1 MTVDSGIE
9 NSIAII
15 GMAGRFPG
23 AVSLEEYW
31 DNLRNGYESIVDI
44 SDEMLAESGVPEEVF
59 RRSAYVRRAPI
70 LADIDKFD
78 AEFFGLTP
86 RAARI
91 MDPQHRMF
99 LQTAWSALEDA
110 CCDPYRY
117 GGAIGVFGSSAA
129 SGYLL
134 NNLLSHS
141 DLRESLAHGANAE
154 LLNLLIHN
162 DKDYLAT
169 RVSHQF
175 NLRGPS
181 LTVQT
186 ACSSSLVAVHM
197 ACQSLLSNECDM
209 ALAGAVSI
217 RIPHHVGY
225 FYEPGSMMSASG
237 HCRPFDAKADGTVFG
252 SGAGIVVLKRLD
264 DALAA
269 KDIVRGVIVG
279 SAINNDGSRKIAF
292 SAPNVAAQADV
303 IAEAHAVAGV
313 DSADIS
319 YIEAHGTGT
328 PLGDPIELEALKRAF
343 QVSRRQRS
351 APCSIGSVKSNI
363 GHLEVASGVVGLIK
377 TVLSLQHREI
387 PPTLHYEK
395 PNPELNLDRSPFR
408 PQTQCQPWE
417 WDGPRYAGVSS
428 FGVGGTNAHIV
439 VKEAPVATSRS
450 TRPGPQVLLL
460 SGQTRDAV
468 AESKGR
474 LAAHLKSNP
483 ALDLV
488 DVAYTLEQ
496 GRKPH
501 ELRVATVVNDL
512 DRAAQT
518 LVGRGNEP
526 KAVLDPEPKVAF
538 LFPGQGT
545 QYLGMARELLASE
558 PVFAENFNHCVDV
571 FEKLS
576 DRDIRSAVYGSD
588 ATLLNRTDYAQPAI
602 FSVEYALAKLLES
615 YGVLPA
621 ALVGHSIG
629 EYVAA
634 TIAGVFDLDT
644 AIRAVIARADLM
656 HTAPRGA
663 MLAVAATVGDIE
675 DRLGS
680 KLDLAAIND
689 PQQCVLSGELRHI
702 EEFERWSADQGI
714 LARRLDVS
722 HAFHSVLMEPIVPM
736 FRDVLR
742 EMPLAAP
749 KIPLLS
755 NKSGE
760 WMSAAEATDPAMW
773 AESIRATVRFKD
785 NVEKLDSASY
795 VFVEVGPGGSLSA
808 SVKRHQSWADHSRA
822 VRLMR
827 RSSEVQDDREV
838 FLGGVGQL
846 WAAGVSIDWSPRYS
860 GGSPRWT
867 CLPTYPFARDRY
879 WIDAVPAALREQEE
893 ADVTEPKRERSGRPS
908 SPSVNVE
915 GGGDLREVELML
927 TEIANEVLGVEDLDL
942 DTNFFDLGVD
952 SLMAV
957 GFVRRAL
964 EAGAD
969 IEPQDL
975 LENQT
980 IRLLAQA
987 VHERSSSSEDGV
999 RAPAGAEHE
1008 VRTATAVTDK
1018 GILSETTAEQLIE
1031 IADQLNELPPG
1042 IPSADAEI
1050 EDIYPLSPVQKD
1062 VLKHVLADGG
1072 AGMFLEQLVAT
1083 LVGPLEIELFRRAT
1097 QMVVDRHPALR
1108 TSIVWSGA
1116 EPLQVVRRRATIPFV
1131 VEDATA
1137 LDSIE
1142 AAERETEFIAQDRWQ
1157 GFDLASAPLIRMMV
1171 VKVAEDRHRIVW
1183 THHRMILDGTSFA
1196 MVVAETAALY
1206 EGLKSGRQRVLKAA
1220 RPFRE
1225 YISWVHER
1233 DRGPA
1238 EAFWRAELHSAVP
1251 NELQAIRPGQPPVSA
1266 EEDHAQPV
1274 AAVELTDEQ
1283 TTAVI
1288 DSLRA
1293 QRVTLATVA
1302 YGAWAG
1308 VVGRHS
1314 GESDVMIGAALSG
1327 RFGPTAGMEQIAG
1340 AFSNVLPVR
1349 VHVDPSVSAG
1359 EWLRQLQAD
1368 VTSVRRY
1375 EHVAPIDLANWSDVG
1390 SGRSL
1395 FESAVAVA
1403 VHTFGGMD
1411 MGFADVSFEDVD
1423 VHLRSNLPIW
1433 AMVIPGARLAFR
1445 LIYQPTRVDAA
1456 EAEALLEDWVSILLK
1471 LAQAPDRP
1479 LSALEI
1485 LGRHELDD
1493 AGDGSQ
1499 GAATAQAGT
1508 MR

>member
-1 MTVDSGIE
+1 
-9 NSIAII
+9 
-15 GMAGRFPG
+15 MAGRFPG

-31 DNLRNGYESIVDI
+31 DNLRGGYESIVDI
-44 SDEMLAESGVPEEVF
+44 SDEMLAESGVPAEVF
-59 RRSAYVRRAPI
+59 KRSAYVRRAPI
-70 LADIDKFD
+70 LTDIDKFD

-134 NNLLSHS
+134 NNLLSHG
-141 DLRESLAHGANAE
+141 DLRESLAQGANAE

-279 SAINNDGSRKIAF
+279 STINNDGSRKIAF

-343 QVSRRQRS
+343 EISRRQRS
-351 APCSIGSVKSNI
+351 APCAIGSVKSNI

-408 PQTQCQPWE
+408 PQTQCLPWE

-439 VKEAPVATSRS
+439 VKEAPVVTSRS
-450 TRPGPQVLLL
+450 TRTGPQVLLL

-468 AESKGR
+468 TESKGR

-483 ALDLV
+483 TLDLV

-501 ELRVATVVNDL
+501 GVRVATVVNDRG
-512 DRAAQT
+512 RAAQT
-518 LVGRGNEP
+518 VVGRGNEP
-526 KAVLDPEPKVAF
+526 KAMLTPEPKVAF

-545 QYLGMARELLASE
+545 QYVGMARELLAAE
-558 PVFAENFNHCVDV
+558 PVFAENFDHCVDK
-571 FEKLS
+571 FKKLS
-576 DRDIRSAVYGSD
+576 DRDIRSVVYGSD
-588 ATLLNRTDYAQPAI
+588 ATLLNRTDYVQPAL

-615 YGVLPA
+615 YGVVPA
-621 ALVGHSIG
+621 AVAGHSIG

-634 TIAGVFDLDT
+634 TIASVFDLDT

-656 HTAPRGA
+656 HAAPTGA
-663 MLAVAATVGDIE
+663 MLAVAAAVGDIE

-680 KLDLAAIND
+680 GLDLAAIND
-689 PQQCVLSGELRHI
+689 SQQCVISGDVRRI
-702 EEFERWSADQGI
+702 EEFERWSADRGI
-714 LARRLDVS
+714 LVRRLDVS
-722 HAFHSVLMEPIVPM
+722 HAFHSALMDPVVPM

-742 EMPLAAP
+742 DLPLAAP

-755 NKSGE
+755 NKSGA
-760 WMSAAEATDPAMW
+760 WMSDAEATDPAMW
-773 AESIRATVRFKD
+773 AASVRATVRFKD
-785 NVEKLDSASY
+785 NVENLLDSAGY
-795 VFVEVGPGGSLSA
+795 AFVEVGPGGSLSA

-827 RSSEVQDDREV
+827 RSSETQDDHEI
-838 FLGGVGQL
+838 FLGGLGQL
-846 WAAGVSIDWSPRYS
+846 WAAGVSIDWSPRYAGS
-860 GGSPRWT
+860 SPRWT
-867 CLPTYPFARDRY
+867 RLPTYPFAHDRY
-879 WIDAVPAALREQEE
+879 WIDAVPAVPHEADEADE
-893 ADVTEPKRERSGRPS
+893 ADVPESNRARPS
-908 SPSVNVE
+908 GPSVNVE
-915 GGGDLREVELML
+915 GGRGLREIELML
-927 TEIANEVLGVEDLDL
+927 SEIANEVLGVEDLDF

-980 IRLLAQA
+980 IRLLARA
-987 VHERSSSSEDGV
+987 VHERSLSSSEGES
-999 RAPAGAEHE
+999 APADAEYE
-1008 VRTATAVTDK
+1008 VRTAVTNT
-1018 GILSETTAEQLIE
+1018 GILSEITADQLTE
-1031 IADQLNELPPG
+1031 IADQLSELPPG

-1050 EDIYPLSPVQKD
+1050 EDIYRLSPVQQD
-1062 VLKHVLADGG
+1062 VLRHVLADGG

-1083 LVGPLEIELFRRAT
+1083 LVGPLEVELFRRAT
-1097 QMVVDRHPALR
+1097 QLVVDRHPALR
-1108 TSIVWSGA
+1108 TSIVWSGS

-1137 LDSIE
+1137 LDSGA
-1142 AAERETEFIAQDRWQ
+1142 AAEREAEFIAQDRWR
-1157 GFDLASAPLIRMMV
+1157 GFDLSSAPLTRMTV
-1171 VKVAEDRHRIVW
+1171 VKVAEDRHRVVW

-1206 EGLKSGRQRVLKAA
+1206 EGLKSGRQRVLKPA
-1220 RPFRE
+1220 RSFRE
-1225 YISWVHER
+1225 YISWVHEL

-1238 EAFWRAELHSAVP
+1238 EAFWRVELNSAVP
-1251 NELQAIRPGQPPVSA
+1251 NGLHAIRPGQPPVAA
-1266 EEDHAQPV
+1266 EEDHGQPV
-1274 AAVELTDEQ
+1274 VAVELTDEQ

-1293 QRVTLATVA
+1293 ERVTLATVA

-1349 VHVDPSVSAG
+1349 VHLDPSLSAG
-1359 EWLRQLQAD
+1359 EWLRQLQAG
-1368 VTSVRRY
+1368 VTSIRRF
-1375 EHVAPIDLANWSDVG
+1375 EHVAPIDLAEWSDVG
-1390 SGRSL
+1390 GGRPL

-1433 AMVIPGARLAFR
+1433 AMVIPGAKLAFR
-1445 LIYQPTRVDAA
+1445 LIYQPARVDAA
-1456 EAEALLEDWVSILLK
+1456 AAEALLADWVSLFLK

-1479 LSALEI
+1479 LSAFETS
-1485 LGRHELDD
+1485 GRHGLDD
-1493 AGDGSQ
+1493 AADRSRV
-1499 GAATAQAGT
+1499 AAAADAGT
-1508 MR
+1508 SR